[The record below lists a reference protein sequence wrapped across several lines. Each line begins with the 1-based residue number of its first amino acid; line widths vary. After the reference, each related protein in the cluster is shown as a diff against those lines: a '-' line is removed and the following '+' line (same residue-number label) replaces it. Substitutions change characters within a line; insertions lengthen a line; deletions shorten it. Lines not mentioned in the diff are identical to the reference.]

1 MLPFMPSLSTV
12 CADQLIFRLW
22 KMDMNSLQ
30 RDIS

>member
-1 MLPFMPSLSTV
+1 MLPFMLSLSTV
-12 CADQLIFRLW
+12 CADQLILRLS